1 MSRFTPVRDASSF
14 RKIAAAM
21 WHHPR
26 DPTIYGSLDIDATCA
41 LAFIQ
46 RWRAEHAT
54 KLTVTHVVAAAVA
67 RAIAQHPE
75 VNAKV
80 HYWGKLEQRDTVDVF
95 VQVAT
100 DGDLA
105 GARIDRADEKSL
117 AELADELGRQA
128 ASIRAG
134 RDETYQKSRSMF
146 ARMPWWAV
154 RPTLAA
160 ADLVT
165 NELHLNL
172 PQYGMPRDPF
182 GSAMITN
189 VGMFGIDTAFA
200 PFTPIARCPMLIL
213 VTEVRERPWVV
224 DGAVVPRPILRLC
237 ATFDH
242 RVIDGIHAGKLSAAV
257 RDLLENPE
265 GLAYSTTSG

>member
-1 MSRFTPVRDASSF
+1 MPSHFTPVRDASSF

-21 WHHPR
+21 WEHPR
-26 DPTIYGSLDIDATCA
+26 DPTIYGSLDLDATRA
-41 LAFIQ
+41 LAFVQ
-46 RWRAEHAT
+46 RYRDEHGV
-54 KLTVTHVVAAAVA
+54 KVTVSHLVACAVSRVIA
-67 RAIAQHPE
+67 RHPE

-80 HYWGKLEQRDTVDVF
+80 HYWGRLEQRETVDIF
-95 VQVAT
+95 LQVAT

-105 GARIDRADEKSL
+105 GARIDEADKKPL
-117 AELADELGRQA
+117 AAIADELARQA
-128 ASIRAG
+128 KKIRSG
-134 RDETYQKSRSMF
+134 DDENYQKSRSMF
-146 ARMPWWAV
+146 QRLPWWAV

-165 NELHLNL
+165 NELHWNL

-200 PFTPIARCPMLIL
+200 PFTPIARCPIL
-213 VTEVRERPWVV
+213 VLVPEVRERPWV
-224 DGAVVPRPILRLC
+224 DAGQVVARPVLRLC

-242 RVIDGIHAGKLSAAV
+242 RVIDGYHAGALS
-257 RDLLENPE
+257 RDISELLQDPE
-265 GLAYSTTSG
+265 RLG